1 MESHLTPLQPDQKFC
16 FNCSPQVKCFNNC
29 CQDLNQVLMPYDI
42 LRLKNHLK
50 LTSSGFLEKYT
61 ITCIGSET
69 GLPIISLKPAP
80 GKEKLCPFV
89 APRGCLVYPA
99 RPSSCRAY
107 PLARALSRSRE
118 SGLLTEHF
126 ALIKESHCKGFSKGQ
141 TWTVKHWIKSQD
153 LELDFKI
160 NDLLMEIIS
169 LKNQFIAGELGTKEE
184 YLFRL
189 ALYDIDQFRYHIQ
202 KKGVSVDSK
211 IKAQKLHPIKTDD
224 IDDIQLLIFAHQ
236 WVKKELFKH

>member
-1 MESHLTPLQPDQKFC
+1 M
-16 FNCSPQVKCFNNC
+16 
-29 CQDLNQVLMPYDI
+29 MPYDI

-50 LTSSGFLEKYT
+50 LNSGDFLEKYT
-61 ITCIGSET
+61 IICIGAET
-69 GLPIISLKPAP
+69 GLPVISLKPMP
-80 GKEKLCPFV
+80 GSKKLCPFV
-89 APRGCLVYPA
+89 RPKGCCVYPA

-118 SGLLTEHF
+118 SGRLTEHF

-141 TWTVKHWIKSQD
+141 TWTVKHWIKNQD

-169 LKNQFIAGELGTKEE
+169 LKNQFIAGDLSPKEE

-202 KKGVSVDSK
+202 EKGVPVDSK
-211 IKAQKLHPIKTDD
+211 IEAQILHPIKADETDD
-224 IDDIQLLIFAHQ
+224 IELLIFAHK
-236 WVKKELFKH
+236 WIKMELFNH